1 MTASIPAR
9 RPVLLALG
17 LLGLAACSG
26 PDDSDPTPAPG
37 SAASDD
43 GGAAGSSGASSAP
56 ADAPIAVADAWVKAA
71 ESGMTAAFATLT
83 STADAPMRLV
93 GARSEAAPTLQLHE
107 TASDGSGGM
116 SMQEKEGGFEI
127 PAGGTLVLEPGGNHI
142 MLLDLAAPLLA
153 GDAVEIVLLFEDG
166 AEVPFTAQ
174 IRDFAGAQEEY
185 SSDMDGMGGMED
197 SGGAS
202 DGGGEHAG
210 HEGMGR

>member
-17 LLGLAACSG
+17 LLGLAACTG

-37 SAASDD
+37 SAGSDD
-43 GGAAGSSGASSAP
+43 GGSADSSGASSAP

-116 SMQEKEGGFEI
+116 SMKEKEGGFEI
-127 PAGGTLVLEPGGNHI
+127 PAGGALVLEPGGDHI

-174 IRDFAGAQEEY
+174 IRDFTGAQEEY
-185 SSDMDGMGGMED
+185 SSDMDGMED

>member
-17 LLGLAACSG
+17 LLGLAGCTG

-37 SAASDD
+37 SAASE
-43 GGAAGSSGASSAP
+43 GGGTASSSGTGSAP

-83 STADAPMRLV
+83 STADVPMVLV

-142 MLLDLAAPLLA
+142 MLLDLAEPLLA
-153 GDAVEIVLLFEDG
+153 GDAVDIVLLFEGG

-185 SSDMDGMGGMED
+185 TSDMGGM
-197 SGGAS
+197 GGAS